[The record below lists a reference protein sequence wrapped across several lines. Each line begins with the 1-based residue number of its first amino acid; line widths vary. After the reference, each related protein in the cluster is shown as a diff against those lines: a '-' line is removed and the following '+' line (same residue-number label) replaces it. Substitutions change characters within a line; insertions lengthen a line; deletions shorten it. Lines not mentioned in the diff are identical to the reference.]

1 MRREPV
7 ICVTYKYKA
16 MKTKTL
22 CFIAFLTVQVL
33 SISIVNAQ
41 KSSEKLPMGAI
52 VNNLQIGDIT
62 KEELLFAGQ
71 ISLIES
77 YKDDFSILSFRL
89 TIISADKKP
98 VQLTNSENGNFT
110 DEMISAIKTSS
121 SDDKIYFEFIK
132 CKSREGDA
140 RYMGSLV
147 FTLK

>member
-1 MRREPV
+1 
-7 ICVTYKYKA
+7 

-77 YKDDFSILSFRL
+77 YKDDFLNIL
-89 TIISADKKP
+89 
-98 VQLTNSENGNFT
+98 
-110 DEMISAIKTSS
+110 
-121 SDDKIYFEFIK
+121 Y
-132 CKSREGDA
+132 
-140 RYMGSLV
+140 
-147 FTLK
+147 